1 MEGEEDYGFS
11 EEEEHYYTDDGDSH
25 DGLADND
32 DSALQW
38 APPKGSTT
46 KACLFSV
53 VVVFV

>member
-11 EEEEHYYTDDGDSH
+11 EEEDYYYADDGDSH

-46 KACLFSV
+46 KVCLFSV